1 MEMAEFMTTN
11 KTTVFRRFDEIHV
24 RLLLQ
29 LQDEITALERALK
42 KIEDAGSSSPEQ
54 SANKASILRD
64 LRKILA
70 EYGKPSLTPKYTPL
84 LTQARPLVRQLEFDA
99 SKQGNATG
107 EERA

>member
-1 MEMAEFMTTN
+1 MEKPAPTSFASLHSPGKPQNDHMEMVEFMTTN

-29 LQDEITALERALK
+29 LQDEISALERALK

-54 SANKASILRD
+54 AANKASIMRD

-70 EYGKPSLTPKYTPL
+70 EYGKSSLSPFL
-84 LTQARPLVRQLEFDA
+84 C
-99 SKQGNATG
+99 NC
-107 EERA
+107 